1 MFIGRTFRHRF
12 DTGGD
17 CKFCKETLIIGQTL
31 VMAKMKF
38 RTAMKYLYGHATDYG
53 RRQLSVPKAMRYS
66 VHEHC
71 AKELLQKIIDEGD

>member
-1 MFIGRTFRHRF
+1 MFIGRTFRDRF

-38 RTAMKYLYGHATDYG
+38 RTAMKHLYGHECDYG
-53 RRQLSVPKAMRYS
+53 KRKFAVPKTMSYAL
-66 VHEHC
+66 HEHC
-71 AKELLQKIIDEGD
+71 AKELLQKIIDEGE